1 MTEGQRVR
9 ELRKALNLTLE
20 KFCEPLGVGKTAIS
34 NIENGNRNLTN
45 QMIISICREYS
56 VNETWL
62 RTGDGEMLRQ
72 PSDEVGYYV
81 EDLLEYDG
89 NGNLFYDM
97 IIEMMKTYHGLD
109 EKSKEVVRN
118 FFRSTLDQ
126 AKNKEA

>member
-89 NGNLFYDM
+89 NGNAFYDM

-118 FFRSTLDQ
+118 FFRSALDQ
-126 AKNKEA
+126 AKDKEA

>member
-89 NGNLFYDM
+89 NGNAFYDM

-126 AKNKEA
+126 AKDKEA

>member
-62 RTGDGEMLRQ
+62 RTGEGEMFRQ
-72 PSDEVGYYV
+72 PSDEIGYYV

-89 NGNLFYDM
+89 KGKCPLSH
-97 IIEMMKTYHGLD
+97 EKT
-109 EKSKEVVRN
+109 E
-118 FFRSTLDQ
+118 STQ
-126 AKNKEA
+126 E